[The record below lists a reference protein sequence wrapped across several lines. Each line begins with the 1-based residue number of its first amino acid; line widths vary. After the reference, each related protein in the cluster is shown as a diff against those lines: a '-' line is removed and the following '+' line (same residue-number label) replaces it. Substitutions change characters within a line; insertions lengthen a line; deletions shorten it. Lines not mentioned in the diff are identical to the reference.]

1 MSVFSLTSVDFC
13 VSDPLVIDMDTFHLW
28 LEGASVHDAALALGT
43 VDPVGPSSGAA
54 PFGGGGGGV
63 LLPAEWEQ
71 LVLADT
77 SAQFRTFWAL
87 KPYLDEPQRL
97 LAQRRFRIPPHL
109 LQRVLD
115 SYYSFDDRLMREAL
129 GRKPTPKLRRT
140 LEAQCEKLNVSLP
153 SCRRQADNLHRIY
166 TSTDDDL
173 APGPA
178 SFAGGGGGSAPA
190 VYSEVGVAPA
200 PEPADAMDGYAALA
214 PDETLAASQR
224 QARNA
229 RLAKQTGYVD
239 WELTHPPSGGGGEAT
254 YSSPDAG
261 AAVAQR
267 PAGLRAAQAPPP
279 AAKQPASGYLDVTMG
294 EDGDEEVGADI
305 QDIQV

>member
-166 TSTDDDL
+166 TSTDETD
-173 APGPA
+173 AGPA
-178 SFAGGGGGSAPA
+178 SQLTGAAAG
-190 VYSEVGVAPA
+190 
-200 PEPADAMDGYAALA
+200 AA
-214 PDETLAASQR
+214 
-224 QARNA
+224 
-229 RLAKQTGYVD
+229 
-239 WELTHPPSGGGGEAT
+239 GGGEALVAHVRAAFLLST
-254 YSSPDAG
+254 PLAARYADLLFLCSHQLDTHALQLVKLSLPQLEALARVLLHAWTAAGSGPDLDP
-261 AAVAQR
+261 QFTM
-267 PAGLRAAQAPPP
+267 GLRQAPVTAPP
-279 AAKQPASGYLDVTMG
+279 HPVRGWSIPSEPIHPAHPVPPHPIPLPAHPNPLG
-294 EDGDEEVGADI
+294 
-305 QDIQV
+305 